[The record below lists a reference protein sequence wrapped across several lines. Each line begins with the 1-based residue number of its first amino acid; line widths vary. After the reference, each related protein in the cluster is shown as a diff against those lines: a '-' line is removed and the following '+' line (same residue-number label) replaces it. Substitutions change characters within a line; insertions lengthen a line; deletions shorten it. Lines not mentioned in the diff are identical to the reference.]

1 MNIIKLIKKEP
12 CFYLFKKVWRFSVG
26 VRIKLLSAFLL
37 SIAVTSL
44 FATLP
49 LFIGKLINQIQLE
62 GVTQTNIGD
71 IFGIIFILVSICFLL
86 TIFAFVWSVQ
96 GEQARFQIFSNYQSR
111 LIKKTLQLDL
121 HWRADKNSGS
131 IIDKINIASTGMKN
145 SATDLESI
153 IANLVTLIVSVS
165 VLVYFDI
172 FIGISAFFVFGFL
185 FLVHF
190 FFHEKIIN
198 PKTTKYLELQ
208 NKISSKMFD
217 GFSNF
222 TTIIMLGLQKTV
234 SKNISFW
241 IYYPKKLVH
250 KIAKVD
256 GVREAF
262 SFSGTGIFLYLFFG
276 IYLYILYASGEFIEA
291 GSLVI
296 VFLYLEKI
304 QNYFQLFSHN
314 YNNVL
319 QDRIKIE
326 NVSSIEK
333 DFKKELVIKKPVYG
347 WEDFSV
353 SNLSFTYEEE
363 NKKKKHLDDISFYIK
378 KGERVALIG
387 GSGAGKTTLLKTI
400 AGLYNNV
407 YCDLKIDKVETK
419 DINLYKYDFG
429 ISIIPQDPELFSE
442 TIRENIT
449 IGLDYTDKQIK
460 KVTDIT
466 EFTDV
471 IKRLPNGVESKINEK
486 GVNLSGGE
494 KQRLAL
500 SRSLLLSETKDML
513 FFDESTSSVDSFT
526 ENKIYEKVFYKYR
539 DKSILAS
546 IHKLNLL
553 KFFDRII
560 ILEDGKIIDT
570 GNFEELLD
578 RNKKFKSD
586 WEKSIKKK

>member
-12 CFYLFKKVWRFSVG
+12 CFYLFKKVWRFSDG
-26 VRIKLLSAFLL
+26 VKKNLLIAFFLN
-37 SIAVTSL
+37 IAQTSL

-49 LFIGKLINQIQLE
+49 IFVGKLINQIQLE
-62 GVTQTNIGD
+62 GITQTNIGD
-71 IFGIIFILVSICFLL
+71 IFVIIFILILICVLVAILYFVLNMQKGKAQFRV
-86 TIFAFVWSVQ
+86 FA
-96 GEQARFQIFSNYQSR
+96 NYESH
-111 LIKKTLQLDL
+111 LIKKIFQLDL
-121 HWRADKNSGS
+121 HWRADKNSGDIINKTNTAS
-131 IIDKINIASTGMKN
+131 IGIRNSIDAFGEIISNLST
-145 SATDLESI
+145 LVVSI
-153 IANLVTLIVSVS
+153 S

-172 FIGISAFFVFGFL
+172 FVGISAFFVFGFL

-190 FFHEKIIN
+190 FFHEKIIK

-208 NKISSKMFD
+208 NKISGKVFD

-222 TTIIMLGLQKTV
+222 TTIIILGIQKTV
-234 SKNISFW
+234 SKNISSW

-250 KIAKVD
+250 KITKLNGACD
-256 GVREAF
+256 AF
-262 SFSGTGIFLYLFFG
+262 SFTGAGVFVYLFFG

-304 QNYFQLFSHN
+304 QNYFQRFSYN
-314 YNNVL
+314 YQDIL
-319 QDRIKIE
+319 QNRIEID
-326 NVSSIEK
+326 NIASIEK
-333 DFKKELVIKKPVYG
+333 DFKKELLIKKPVYE

-353 SNLSFTYEEE
+353 SNLNFAYEEK
-363 NKKKKHLDDISFYIK
+363 NKEKKHLDDISFYIK

-400 AGLYNNV
+400 AGLYDNV
-407 YCDLKIDKVETK
+407 YCDLKIDKAETK
-419 DINLYKYDFG
+419 NTNLYKYDFG

-449 IGLDYTDKQIK
+449 IGLDYTDEQINK
-460 KVTDIT
+460 ITDIT

-471 IKRLPNGVESKINEK
+471 IKRLPNGIESKINEK

-500 SRSLLLSETKDML
+500 SRSLLLSQTKDML

-526 ENKIYEKVFYKYR
+526 ENKIYEKVLQ
-539 DKSILAS
+539 KSPIYTV
-546 IHKLNLL
+546 IP
-553 KFFDRII
+553 F
-560 ILEDGKIIDT
+560 
-570 GNFEELLD
+570 
-578 RNKKFKSD
+578 
-586 WEKSIKKK
+586 